1 MPLSNSTT
9 LYFLPVFVFKKDM
22 INSDISVVLKPQIY
36 SIFDIYK
43 KVSNFKKSSFFKD
56 FIKKNNN
63 IKFQPKNLFL
73 KNMHS
78 FYNNH

>member
-1 MPLSNSTT
+1 
-9 LYFLPVFVFKKDM
+9 M

-56 FIKKNNN
+56 FIKKNIN

>member
-43 KVSNFKKSSFFKD
+43 KVSNFKKVFAMISIFKLSKLS
-56 FIKKNNN
+56 KKM
-63 IKFQPKNLFL
+63 KL
-73 KNMHS
+73 KNTHLKS
-78 FYNNH
+78 YFISKV

>member
-56 FIKKNNN
+56 FIKKNIN
-63 IKFQPKNLFL
+63 IKFKPKNLFL

>member
-56 FIKKNNN
+56 FIKKNIN